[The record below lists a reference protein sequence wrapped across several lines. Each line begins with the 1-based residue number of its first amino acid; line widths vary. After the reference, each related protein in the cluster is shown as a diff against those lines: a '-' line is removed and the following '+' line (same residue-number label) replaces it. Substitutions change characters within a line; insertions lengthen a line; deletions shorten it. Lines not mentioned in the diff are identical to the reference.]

1 MGIAIGD
8 GRTSPTEA
16 KELAPTAFLELL
28 ILTVFL
34 HLRPG
39 PEFVERSFPHVADDA
54 VEPPTGHHVAIG
66 ADGEMAVPAVAAVV
80 NEVLIQPF
88 RNLEQT
94 VLIEV
99 QRPQMV
105 LEVEIRS

>member
-1 MGIAIGD
+1 MGVAVGHR
-8 GRTSPTEA
+8 RTAPAEA
-16 KELAPTAFLELL
+16 QEFALTAFLEFL
-28 ILTVFL
+28 ILAELL

-39 PEFVERSFPHVADDA
+39 PEVVERRSPHIADDA
-54 VEPPTGHHVAIG
+54 VEPPAGHHIPVR
-66 ADGEMAVPAVAAVV
+66 ADGEMAVAAIAAVV
-80 NEVLIQPF
+80 NQVLVQSL